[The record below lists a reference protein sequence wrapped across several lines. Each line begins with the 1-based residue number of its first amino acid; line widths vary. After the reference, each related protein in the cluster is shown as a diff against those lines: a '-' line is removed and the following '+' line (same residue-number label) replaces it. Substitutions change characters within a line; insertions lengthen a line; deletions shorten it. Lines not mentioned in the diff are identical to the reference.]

1 VVSAGSPAPTL
12 APSTIRFSLEDLGRK
27 RHLSQNDPDVLVVRL
42 TGDRPLR
49 DPMPDVTIETVI
61 GWLIDGARS
70 ARRPQDVLSALC
82 DQLLACGIPLWR
94 VAVFVRTLH
103 PDLMGRRFLWR
114 HGEDVQVGEAANAV
128 TQGPQFQDSP
138 VARIY
143 STGRAIR
150 RRLIETPGD
159 DDFRIL
165 RELRADGVTDYLA
178 SPLHFS
184 NGEVHVVTWTTRA
197 AAGFAD
203 HEIRA
208 LESVVA
214 PFARVAEV
222 WAVRRMATN
231 LLDTYVGNQ
240 TGARIL
246 AGQIRRGDTQAIHAA
261 IWLSDMRGFTA
272 LADRLPAD
280 VLVDLLNRYFD
291 CQVPA
296 IVAHGGEVLKF
307 MGDGLLAIFPVA
319 RDDGAVV
326 AVCRDV
332 LQAASKARANVAA
345 MATPQA
351 DDGRRRFAIAL
362 HVGEVLYGNIG
373 GANRLDFTCIGPAVN
388 LAARI
393 EKLAAGL
400 GRTTLASG
408 EFARH
413 CGATLTPVGEFALR
427 GFDAPQTVFGLADEA
442 TASTRSE
449 TTS

>member
-1 VVSAGSPAPTL
+1 
-12 APSTIRFSLEDLGRK
+12 
-27 RHLSQNDPDVLVVRL
+27 
-42 TGDRPLR
+42 
-49 DPMPDVTIETVI
+49 MPDAPIDTMI

-70 ARRPQDVLSALC
+70 ARRPQDVLSQLC

-103 PDLMGRRFLWR
+103 PHLMGRRFLWR
-114 HGEDVQVGEAANAV
+114 HGEEVQVGEAPNAI
-128 TQGPQFQDSP
+128 TQGAEFQESP

-150 RRLIETPGD
+150 RRLLDSPDD
-159 DDFRIL
+159 DDFAIL
-165 RELRADGVTDYLA
+165 RELRADGITDYLA

-184 NGEVHVVTWTTRA
+184 NGEIHVVTWTTRA
-197 AAGFAD
+197 AGGFTD
-203 HEIRA
+203 QQIRA

-246 AGQIRRGDTQAIHAA
+246 AGQIRRGDTEAIHAA

-272 LADRLPAD
+272 LADRLPAN

-291 CQVPA
+291 CQVPTIA
-296 IVAHGGEVLKF
+296 AHGGEVLKF

-326 AVCRDV
+326 EVCRKV
-332 LQAASKARANVAA
+332 LQAAGEARANVAA
-345 MATPQA
+345 MATPQD
-351 DDGRRRFAIAL
+351 DDGRQRFAIAL

-393 EKLAAGL
+393 EKLAAAL
-400 GRTTLASG
+400 GRTTLASA

-413 CGATLTPVGEFALR
+413 CGAALAPVGEFALR
-427 GFDAPQTVFGLADEA
+427 GFDAAQTVFGLADEVD
-442 TASTRSE
+442 ASTKADPNGRPWQPRSE
-449 TTS
+449 TAG